1 MSFLSILQAISLLLL
16 VVAVIMVFM
25 YLAKIF
31 ALDIYRI
38 LVLVLLL
45 SLAISLHGIA
55 QRGL

>member
-1 MSFLSILQAISLLLL
+1 MSLLSILQAISMLLL
-16 VVAVIMVFM
+16 VAAVIMVFLF
-25 YLAKIF
+25 LAKIF

-38 LVLVLLL
+38 LVLLLLL

>member
-1 MSFLSILQAISLLLL
+1 MSVLSILQATSLLLL
-16 VVAVIMVFM
+16 VAAVIMVFM

-55 QRGL
+55 QKGL

>member
-1 MSFLSILQAISLLLL
+1 MLLL
-16 VVAVIMVFM
+16 VAAVIMVFM

-55 QRGL
+55 QKGL